1 MNPIRLLNLGII
13 PAIQTQAIYHAL
25 AERMNDN
32 SQDTIILCRPLEPYL
47 CLGFHQ
53 VFENVFDPIECE
65 KRKLPVLR
73 RRLGGGAT
81 YLDNN
86 QIFYQCIFHHTHLP
100 PMVKDIFAA
109 TLAAPLKVLRDAGL
123 NAELRDTNEIEVGTK
138 RIAGTGGGRIGEAT
152 VVVGNLL
159 FDFDFEAMA
168 AVWHTPSG
176 AFRSLAQKALREC
189 IVNLKELPVSL
200 SLETISESLI
210 KCFSSSM
217 GRPLEPDRLSYDEIL
232 SIEIMGVK
240 LAGVEYLAL
249 HKNNPQPEPMRSLK
263 ISARANIRFDEFS
276 YNQSIIRGSFWL
288 MDGLIHEVTLE
299 STPQRKWES
308 FEQQLRGSLFNEWT
322 NRLME
327 INKAVVAKN

>member
-25 AERMNDN
+25 AEQMDVHSR
-32 SQDTIILCRPLEPYL
+32 DTIIICRPNEPYL

-53 VFENVFDPIECE
+53 IFENVFDPLECK

-73 RRLGGGAT
+73 RQLGGGAT
-81 YLDNN
+81 YLDKN

-100 PMVKDIFAA
+100 PMVKDIFAT
-109 TLAAPLKVLRDAGL
+109 TLAAPLKVLRNAGL
-123 NAELRDTNEIEVGTK
+123 NAELRDTNEIEIGGK
-138 RIAGTGGGRIGEAT
+138 RIAGTGGGRIGEST

-168 AVWHTPSG
+168 AVWNTPSG
-176 AFRSLAQKALREC
+176 AFRSLAKKALREC

-210 KCFSSSM
+210 ECFSSST
-217 GRPLEPDRLSYDEIL
+217 GRLLEPDRLSDDEIF
-232 SIEIMGVK
+232 SIEKMGVK
-240 LAGVEYLAL
+240 LANIEYLAL
-249 HKNNPQPEPMRSLK
+249 HKNSPHPDPMRSLK
-263 ISARANIRFDEFS
+263 ISARANIRYDEFS
-276 YNQSIIRGSFWL
+276 YNHSIIRGSFWL

-308 FEQQLRGSLFNEWT
+308 VEQQLRGSLFNEWT
-322 NRLME
+322 NRLIE
-327 INKAVVAKN
+327 INKSVMAKS